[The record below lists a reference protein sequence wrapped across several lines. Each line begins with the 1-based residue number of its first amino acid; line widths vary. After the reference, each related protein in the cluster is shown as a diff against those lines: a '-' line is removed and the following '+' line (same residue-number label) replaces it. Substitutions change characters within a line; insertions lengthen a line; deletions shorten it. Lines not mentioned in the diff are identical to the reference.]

1 MAASRQGLPT
11 RRPTQPREATT
22 PVSSAARD
30 PTGTP
35 DRGERTAKLSIPHK
49 SRARLRSAGLDSFAG
64 RVPLQPQRVEK
75 PRKRS
80 SIKPIA
86 FERPGP
92 EPHNASEIVA
102 IDDSRFLFCD
112 NNIGDALLEL
122 RLAADGAMACPLIR
136 RPLRGIEPGTV
147 DDLEGMTH
155 VRTGG
160 GSFIV
165 AMPSLSLKRRKGCHR
180 KKSKRGKESPA
191 RDCLLRITF
200 GKDDWLEAEVLSGFR
215 GWIVENAPELGKS
228 PRYLPDDGGLNV
240 EGLGWNPAEGV
251 LLLGVRTP
259 VIEGKPF
266 ILRVRLKQVD
276 GPWSLSNLEMLPPVL
291 LAIKDGRGEQGIRTI
306 GFDPPR
312 GAWLIVAG
320 NSTSASRAPFTL
332 YSWDGNP
339 RGVVHHFEDVRFHK
353 RMKAEGVTHGTVGGR
368 GAVVFVDDAGGY
380 QVLWDDDPRLT
391 R

>member
-1 MAASRQGLPT
+1 MSL
-11 RRPTQPREATT
+11 
-22 PVSSAARD
+22 
-30 PTGTP
+30 
-35 DRGERTAKLSIPHK
+35 ERA
-49 SRARLRSAGLDSFAG
+49 
-64 RVPLQPQRVEK
+64 EK
-75 PRKRS
+75 PAKTPRIR
-80 SIKPIA
+80 PIA
-86 FERPGP
+86 FERSGP

-122 RLAADGAMACPLIR
+122 RLAADGTMACPLIR

-155 VRTGG
+155 IRTGG
-160 GSFIV
+160 GRLIV
-165 AMPSLSLKRRKGCHR
+165 AMPSFSLKRRKGSHR
-180 KKSKRGKESPA
+180 KRSERGKESPT

-200 GKDDWLEAEVLSGFR
+200 GDDNQLEAEVLSGVR
-215 GWIVENAPELGKS
+215 GWIVENVPELGKS

-240 EGLGWNPAEGV
+240 EGLGWDANEGV

-259 VIEGKPF
+259 VIEGKPL
-266 ILRVRLKQVD
+266 ILRVRLKHVD
-276 GPWSLSNLEMLPPVL
+276 GPWGLSNFEMLTPIL
-291 LAIKDGRGEQGIRTI
+291 LEIRDGRGEQGIRTI
-306 GFDPPR
+306 GYDPPR
-312 GAWLIVAG
+312 GVWLIVAG

-353 RMKAEGVTHGTVGGR
+353 RMKVEGVTHGRVGGR

-380 QVLWDDDPRLT
+380 QLLWDDDPRLA